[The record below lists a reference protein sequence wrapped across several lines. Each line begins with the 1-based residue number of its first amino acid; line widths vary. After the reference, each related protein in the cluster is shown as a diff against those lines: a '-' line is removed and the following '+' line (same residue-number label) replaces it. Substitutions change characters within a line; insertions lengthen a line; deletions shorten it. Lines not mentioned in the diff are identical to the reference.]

1 VLDRKWREHLYE
13 MDYLQEGI
21 GLRAYSQ
28 KDPLVEYQREGYELF
43 NAMMDGIKEESV
55 GYLFHVE
62 VHVDQNAPVDGEIV
76 RVDGDVDEPAAALE
90 SGSAES
96 ESALAI
102 TAKGLG
108 PARPTK
114 LEYSAPSIDGE
125 AGLIVTEEEFDE
137 IPELGPDASRAER
150 RRAERAMRKR
160 DEKQR

>member
-1 VLDRKWREHLYE
+1 

-55 GYLFHVE
+55 GYLFHVD
-62 VHVDQNAPVDGEIV
+62 VHVDQNQPVEGEIV
-76 RVDGDVDEPAAALE
+76 RIDGAPDELAEAVAVESVTPAI
-90 SGSAES
+90 ES
-96 ESALAI
+96 EGAPII

-125 AGLIVTEEEFDE
+125 AGIVRTEEEFDE
-137 IPELGPDASRAER
+137 IPEVGPDASRAER

-160 DEKQR
+160 DDKKR

>member
-1 VLDRKWREHLYE
+1 
-13 MDYLQEGI
+13 
-21 GLRAYSQ
+21 LRTRQGSPA
-28 KDPLVEYQREGYELF
+28 L
-43 NAMMDGIKEESV
+43 
-55 GYLFHVE
+55 
-62 VHVDQNAPVDGEIV
+62 PVALRQLIAAACG

-90 SGSAES
+90 SGSAEP